1 MMIRLV
7 PFNVFELR
15 FEDEDLLFEV
25 CKEMRFLLHERA
37 ETKLA
42 I

>member
-37 ETKLA
+37 EMKLA